1 MVKTIMLGIITM
13 IFSFFVATG
22 FVHAQTTTPYSTTT
36 PTATTTPTPSTSPST
51 PGAPNT
57 GFGY

>member
-1 MVKTIMLGIITM
+1 MVRTIMLGIVTM
-13 IFSFFVATG
+13 VFSFFVVAG
-22 FVHAQTTTPYSTTT
+22 FVHAQTTTPTDTAT
-36 PTATTTPTPSTSPST
+36 PTVTTTPTPSTSPTT